1 MNNLAEKP
9 NLVLNP
15 KDLRTDFDKNR
26 FYAKLE
32 SSDIDVIINSKR
44 RYVFRHY
51 AIPVLKRLLTRYEE
65 EEVTDAVP
73 TKRLNEVL
81 DRYVDIY
88 KKAYRKGDEGIVLFL
103 RTVAEEYCESTD
115 TQQYFVTLFL
125 DLVSEC
131 FKVISQWDMK
141 GIRYFNFAVEE
152 NSSHAVINIELI

>member
-1 MNNLAEKP
+1 MDNLSEKP
-9 NLVLNP
+9 NLVLDP
-15 KDLRTDFDKNR
+15 KDLRTNFDKNR
-26 FYAKLE
+26 FYVKLE
-32 SSDIDVIINSKR
+32 SSEMDVIINSKR
-44 RYVFRHY
+44 RFIFRHY
-51 AIPVLKRLLTRYEE
+51 AVPVLKRLLTRYEE
-65 EEVTDAVP
+65 EEVSDAVP

-88 KKAYRKGDEGIVLFL
+88 KKAYRKGDEGIALFL

-152 NSSHAVINIELI
+152 NNSYAVINIELI

>member
-1 MNNLAEKP
+1 MEAKIDPIRLKGFSREDLTLKI
-9 NLVLNP
+9 VNP
-15 KDLRTDFDKNR
+15 VNGVM
-26 FYAKLE
+26 
-32 SSDIDVIINSKR
+32 SSKK

-51 AIPVLKRLLTRYEE
+51 AVPVLKRLLTRYEE
-65 EEVTDAVP
+65 EEVSDAVP

-81 DRYVDIY
+81 DRYVDVY
-88 KKAYRKGDEGIVLFL
+88 QQAYRKGDEGTALFL

>member
-9 NLVLNP
+9 NLVLDP
-15 KDLRTDFDKNR
+15 KDLRTNFDKNR

-32 SSDIDVIINSKR
+32 SSETDAIINSKR
-44 RYVFRHY
+44 RFIFRHY
-51 AIPVLKRLLTRYEE
+51 AVPVLKRLLTRYEE

-88 KKAYRKGDEGIVLFL
+88 KKAYRKGDEGIALFL

-115 TQQYFVTLFL
+115 TQQYFVTLFM

>member
-1 MNNLAEKP
+1 MDNLSEKP
-9 NLVLNP
+9 NLVLDP
-15 KDLRTDFDKNR
+15 KDLRTNFDKNR
-26 FYAKLE
+26 FYVKLE
-32 SSDIDVIINSKR
+32 SSEMDVIINSKR
-44 RYVFRHY
+44 RFIFRHY
-51 AIPVLKRLLTRYEE
+51 AVPVLKRLLTRYEE
-65 EEVTDAVP
+65 EEVSDAVP

-88 KKAYRKGDEGIVLFL
+88 KKAYRKGDEGIALFL

>member
-1 MNNLAEKP
+1 MDNLSEKP
-9 NLVLNP
+9 NLVLDP
-15 KDLRTDFDKNR
+15 KDLRTNFDKNR
-26 FYAKLE
+26 FYVKLE
-32 SSDIDVIINSKR
+32 SSETDAIINSKR
-44 RYVFRHY
+44 RFIFRHY
-51 AIPVLKRLLTRYEE
+51 AVPVLKRLLTRYEE
-65 EEVTDAVP
+65 EEVSDAVP

-88 KKAYRKGDEGIVLFL
+88 KKAYRKGDEGIALFL

-152 NSSHAVINIELI
+152 NSSHTVINIELI